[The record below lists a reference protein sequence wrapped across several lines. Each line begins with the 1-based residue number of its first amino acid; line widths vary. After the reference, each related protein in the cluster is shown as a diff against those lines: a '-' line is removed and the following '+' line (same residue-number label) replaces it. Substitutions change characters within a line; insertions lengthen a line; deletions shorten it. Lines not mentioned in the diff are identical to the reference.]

1 MTKTTYFSLLISAI
15 LLVAFACSEDL
26 SRTSIEQSRTITLRV
41 QMTSNATRISMEQ
54 EEGTKNLLTKWHEG
68 DELSLV
74 FRQEGKNYNGETV
87 KIKDISPDGRGAVIS
102 TNLPA
107 MVLYEKP
114 YSIIGFTGI
123 KGEVDNNGMASALVE
138 IHRQSMDNS
147 NIPMFFKVDVT
158 DGILPTASVLHFCTY
173 EVLHITNKSASE
185 ITFEH
190 WGFNTELPWYQGI
203 ARVYFENGKGVSNPN
218 GEWDTDSNSEAV
230 VIPSGATAS
239 ILSWY
244 MPSGYP
250 MKNAQLVATINGKD
264 YYSTNTKS
272 SDVEFLSN
280 NAYHMYATWDGKKLM
295 FEKDGDLVNE
305 LGFEPSKVEVVEDG
319 GYGYADTG
327 REYYY
332 TFESTNPS
340 VATARI
346 NEELL
351 TPNVEICGHNI
362 GNAIITI
369 TDSETGKKSQI
380 DVTVKEKMIYA
391 AFPKI
396 GMTDEVY
403 IKRLSDNSEAYSE
416 DESIATCTISGKK
429 VIVSGVNYGNTI
441 IHVSDKTTGKQYTIE
456 VYVEKNSGKTI
467 DDIGVVIDD
476 IIGDNL

>member
-1 MTKTTYFSLLISAI
+1 
-15 LLVAFACSEDL
+15 
-26 SRTSIEQSRTITLRV
+26 
-41 QMTSNATRISMEQ
+41 MTSNATRISMEQ

-107 MVLYEKP
+107 MVLHEKP

-138 IHRQSMDNS
+138 IHRQPMDNS

-280 NAYHMYATWDGKKLM
+280 NAYHMYATWDGEKLM

-305 LGFEPSKVEVVEDG
+305 LGFEPSKVEVVEGG
-319 GYGYADTG
+319 GYGYEYTG
-327 REYYY
+327 REQYYS
-332 TFESTNPS
+332 FESTNPA
-340 VATARI
+340 VATATI
-346 NEELL
+346 NNDFVDWSG
-351 TPNVEICGHNI
+351 TSSFVEINGHDI
-362 GNAIITI
+362 GHAIVTI
-369 TDSETGKKSQI
+369 TDTETGKKSQI
-380 DVTVKEKMIYA
+380 DVTVKERFNFF
-391 AFPKI
+391 AFPMV
-396 GMTDEVY
+396 GETVEVFM
-403 IKRLSDNSEAYSE
+403 KHLGNVSEAYS
-416 DESIATCTISGKK
+416 DDPYIATCS
-429 VIVSGVNYGNTI
+429 VSGNIVYVTGIKLGNTI
-441 IHVSDKTTGKQYTIE
+441 IHVTDKASGKQYTIE
-456 VYVEKNSGKTI
+456 VYINEQGGEPLPDNKDEL
-467 DDIGVVIDD
+467 DDVPGYE
-476 IIGDNL
+476 L